1 MTLSSGTICS
11 QNHSC
16 GYIIT
21 IAPLGRT
28 SCCEVPR
35 QPNSQKWIR
44 VGAGC
49 STTCLRE
56 YPCLALGCLH
66 ASSHMQLRSQ
76 FLSTLLHG
84 IYVYSCYLLELHT
97 CTHSSPSSR
106 NPSHWRQ
113 EQIPTTRPWM
123 RANRELSLW
132 HSSDWFVMV
141 YSHVASRVQL
151 RVVFPS

>member
-1 MTLSSGTICS
+1 MSLSSGTICS

-16 GYIIT
+16 VYKIT

-49 STTCLRE
+49 STTYLRE

-66 ASSHMQLRSQ
+66 ASSHMQSISQ

-84 IYVYSCYLLELHT
+84 IYVYSCYVLELHT
-97 CTHSSPSSR
+97 YTHSSPSSR

-151 RVVFPS
+151 RVVFPG